1 MKSTAYLI
9 TAVLFVSTLLR
20 AADPLSREAIE
31 QRIRQ
36 HRTAEATFTVLAP
49 DGTPLAGQPVTIRQT
64 RHKFLF
70 GCNAFLIN
78 TADASELQKAYQ
90 RQFAAIFNYAT
101 LPFYWGSYEREQ
113 GKPNEEKLRMMAE
126 WCVQNDI
133 RAKGHPL
140 CWHEVQP
147 KWLEGRQ
154 TNEVLRLQLDRI
166 QRDIAA
172 FKSTVPIWDVLNE
185 AVVMPKHKNAI
196 GNLCQSLGQLE
207 LIRRTFAEARRADP
221 KAMLILN
228 DFIINEKFQNLIR
241 ECLDAGVPIDAIGIQ
256 SHMHDRYWGAKKTW
270 DTCEQY
276 KHFGKP
282 IHFTETTILS
292 KPDAEQEQAR
302 QVEEFYRILFS
313 HPSVEAITWWDFSD
327 FKAWKNAAAGL
338 VRKDMTP
345 KPAYDILL
353 RLIKKDWWTAEIKT
367 ATDAQGKVRV
377 RGFLGDYRIECS
389 YWQGTFALD
398 RNNKTTIV
406 QVR

>member
-9 TAVLFVSTLLR
+9 TAVLFVSAISR
-20 AADPLSREAIE
+20 AADPLSAEAIE
-31 QRIRQ
+31 QRIQ
-36 HRTAEATFTVLAP
+36 KHRTAEATFTVLSP
-49 DGTPLAGQPVTIRQT
+49 DGSPLASQPVTIRQT

-70 GCNAFLIN
+70 GCNAFEIN
-78 TADASELQKAYQ
+78 TADTSDLQRAYQ
-90 RQFAAIFNYAT
+90 RRFAALFNYAT
-101 LPFYWGSYEREQ
+101 LPFYWGAYEYQ
-113 GKPNEEKLRMMAE
+113 PGKPNEENLRGKAD
-126 WCVQNDI
+126 WCVQNGI

-147 KWLEGRQ
+147 KWLDGQ
-154 TNEVLRLQLDRI
+154 PTNEVLRLQLNRI
-166 QRDIAA
+166 RRDIAA
-172 FKSTVPIWDVLNE
+172 FNSTIHIWDVLNE
-185 AVVMPKHKNAI
+185 AVVMPDAKNAI
-196 GNLCQSLGQLE
+196 GNLCRSLGQLE

-221 KAMLILN
+221 KAVLILN

-241 ECLDAGVPIDAIGIQ
+241 ECLNAGVPIDAIGIQ
-256 SHMHDRYWGAKKTW
+256 SHMHDRYWGAKETW

-276 KHFGKP
+276 KRFGKP

-292 KPDAEQEQAR
+292 RPDDEQEQAR
-302 QVEEFYRILFS
+302 QVEEFYRVLFS

-345 KPAYDILL
+345 KPSYDILL
-353 RLIKKDWWTAEIKT
+353 RLVKNEWWTREIKT
-367 ATDAQGKVRV
+367 ATDTQGKVRV

-389 YWQGTFALD
+389 YWQGAFTLD
-398 RNNKTTIV
+398 RNTKAATI